1 MAMNKAERVFL
12 KANRAGLDLPLF
24 TQEQR
29 SVTQSVGVLLRAAFD
44 PPKRRMR
51 TILDDISFDLGEGDR
66 LAIIGR
72 NGSGKSTLLK
82 VLVGAYQPTRGEV
95 VSSGSRQALLNLS
108 LGFNPE
114 GTVVENI
121 LLRGIAMGS
130 SPAQAASTIDE
141 VLEFSDLREK
151 AGHRLRTL
159 SSGQRM
165 RLGFAMATSAQHQ
178 ILIMDE
184 WIGAGDASFVE
195 KAKSRLHSRVDSAQ
209 VVVLASHNFQLLRRI
224 CNLGMVIEEGRVA
237 YFGPVREAI
246 DEYKKIY
253 QATPEYIARRKAEL
267 GKTAS

>member
-1 MAMNKAERVFL
+1 
-12 KANRAGLDLPLF
+12 
-24 TQEQR
+24 
-29 SVTQSVGVLLRAAFD
+29 
-44 PPKRRMR
+44 MR
-51 TILDDISFDLGEGDR
+51 TILDDISFNLGEGDR
-66 LAIIGR
+66 LAIVGR

-108 LGFNPE
+108 LGFNQE

-121 LLRGIAMGS
+121 LLRGIAMGL
-130 SPAQAASTIDE
+130 SPRQATSTIDE
-141 VLEFSDLREK
+141 VLEFSELGEK

-165 RLGFAMATSAQHQ
+165 RLGFAMATAAQHQ

-209 VVVLASHNFQLLRRI
+209 IVVLASHNFQLLRRI
-224 CNLGMVIEEGRVA
+224 CNLGMVIEEGRVVH
-237 YFGPVREAI
+237 FGPIREAI

-253 QATPEYIARRKAEL
+253 QAMPEYLARRKLEVENAAL
-267 GKTAS
+267 VARKIVARDGNSSVPPRDGNGAS

>member
-1 MAMNKAERVFL
+1 MNEADRVFL
-12 KANRAGLDLPLF
+12 RADRAGLDLPLF

-51 TILDDISFDLGEGDR
+51 TILDDISFDLAAGDR
-66 LAIIGR
+66 LAVVGR

-95 VSSGSRQALLNLS
+95 VSRGSRQALLNLS

-114 GTVVENI
+114 GTIVENI
-121 LLRGIAMGS
+121 LLRGIAMGA
-130 SPAQAASTIDE
+130 SPAQAAATIDE

-184 WIGAGDASFVE
+184 WIGTGDASFVE
-195 KAKSRLHSRVDSAQ
+195 KAKSRLRSRVDSAQ
-209 VVVLASHNFQLLRRI
+209 IVVLASHNFQLLRRI
-224 CNLGMVIEEGRVA
+224 CNLGMVLEEGRVA

-246 DEYKKIY
+246 EEYKKIY
-253 QATPEYIARRKAEL
+253 QATPEYIARRRAEL
-267 GKTAS
+267 GKTGS